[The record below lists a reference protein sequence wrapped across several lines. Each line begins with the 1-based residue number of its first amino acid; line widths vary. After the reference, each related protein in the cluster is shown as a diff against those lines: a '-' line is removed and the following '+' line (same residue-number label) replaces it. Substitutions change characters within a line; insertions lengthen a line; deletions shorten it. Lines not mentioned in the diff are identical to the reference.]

1 MKTDIYTYPV
11 LGIPD
16 HFSSGYF
23 AVALEE
29 MTLDT
34 VKYQFTF
41 KYELNEPTITAHINS
56 GNACVVIRVRNRAF
70 YSELFEFESDQLKVE
85 IPLGQIG
92 EDFLFQ
98 FDPFVVAKKSINGYH
113 NQNAEPIRAQYVF
126 NLIAGNKM
134 AIGAPIKVIFDE
146 KYQRFDLA
154 GSFLKLRKVS
164 EEGAK
169 PALNFQAE
177 NAIFIDLNPTDFT
190 EISKINNS
198 SGKNILLGNM
208 VFPVLIELLWQ
219 LKTKE
224 VDPEE
229 YDWGSPLIDL
239 LGRSSTDEIEPFEDA
254 QELLRNPIGN
264 SCEKVNQLIFEEDED

>member
-16 HFSSGYF
+16 HFSSGAF
-23 AVALEE
+23 ATSLEE
-29 MTLDT
+29 MTLDN
-34 VKYQFTF
+34 VSYHFTF
-41 KYELNEPTITAHINS
+41 KYELNEPTIKAHINS
-56 GNACVVIRVRNRAF
+56 GNACVVLRVQNRAF
-70 YSELFEFESDQLKVE
+70 FSELFEFESDQLQIE

-92 EDFLFQ
+92 EDFLIQ
-98 FDPFVVAKKSINGYH
+98 FYPFVVAKKNINGYH
-113 NQNAEPIRAQYVF
+113 NQNADPIRAQYAF
-126 NLIAGNKM
+126 NLVTGNKM
-134 AIGAPIKVIFDE
+134 AIGASIKVVFDE
-146 KYQRFDLA
+146 KYQHFDLA
-154 GSFLKLRKVS
+154 GSFLKLRKIS
-164 EEGAK
+164 DERAK
-169 PALNFQAE
+169 PSLNFQAE

-208 VFPVLIELLWQ
+208 VFPVVIELLWQ

-229 YDWGSPLIDL
+229 YDWGTPLLDM

-264 SCEKVNQLIFEEDED
+264 SCEKLNQLIFEEDED